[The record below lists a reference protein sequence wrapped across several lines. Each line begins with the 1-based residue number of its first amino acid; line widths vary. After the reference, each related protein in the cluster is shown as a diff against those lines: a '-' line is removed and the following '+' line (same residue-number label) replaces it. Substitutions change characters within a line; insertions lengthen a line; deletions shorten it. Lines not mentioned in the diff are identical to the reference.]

1 LDRLDCEAAQ
11 TGVRDPEGAHVLE
24 LTMASVSAQ
33 DSAATAGM
41 LMAEAPSDPGTVL
54 RVGRDKSVCRLATP
68 DDWLFVS
75 RVHLEFLCGPDG
87 SWQVTWLRGTH
98 ADPSSEVS
106 LVLLGRQAQ
115 ALPYGGTATLPQGG
129 SGELVIQ
136 DRTAPRSVNVGFY
149 HEL

>member
-1 LDRLDCEAAQ
+1 M
-11 TGVRDPEGAHVLE
+11 LE
-24 LTMASVSAQ
+24 LTMASVSAE
-33 DSAATAGM
+33 DVGATAGM
-41 LMAEAPSDPGTVL
+41 LMADAPSDPGTVL

-106 LVLLGRQAQ
+106 LALAGQQAQ
-115 ALPYGGTATLPQGG
+115 GLPYGGTVRLPHGS
-129 SGELVIQ
+129 SGELVIH
-136 DRTAPRSVNVGFY
+136 DRTAPRSVNVGYY
-149 HEL
+149 HEA

>member
-1 LDRLDCEAAQ
+1 M
-11 TGVRDPEGAHVLE
+11 LE
-24 LTMASVSAQ
+24 LTMASVSGA
-33 DSAATAGM
+33 DAGATAGM
-41 LMAEAPSDPGTVL
+41 LMADAPSDPGTVV

-87 SWQVTWLRGTH
+87 VWQVTWLRGSNTE
-98 ADPSSEVS
+98 PSSEVA
-106 LVLLGRQAQ
+106 LTLPGLPVQP
-115 ALPYGGTATLPQGG
+115 LPYGGTARLPHGG

-149 HEL
+149 HEV